1 MHIEFHDLF
10 ESMEAQLKQGDFTQA
25 TPETLVELV
34 ARLRPKDAYDE
45 EEIQDRLGELIEL
58 LITKPHHAT
67 ILHDYIMLTLANYQQ
82 ISLYAD
88 SSLLGNESF
97 FSELTRRIGNH
108 FLPPLRD
115 QSQLSDLFRQV
126 FCHRYDPVWLDH
138 IDLACWQ
145 ELMTLIIQPYGRI
158 DLRVQAREQVLNAM
172 MVISYRITA
181 LSLDPEFAHAYP
193 DLNEYESP
201 FLIQNRE
208 ILDFIQRYR
217 EYTSEENLRWPPV
230 LPDEKQALVMLDQCS
245 DVLSRIKRGT
255 RRSGVSLSLTNILLK
270 MDQCLTRIELL
281 FYLLLDDAIQVQD
294 SLIALL
300 RQLSKTQLDATSIRG
315 LVSANTELLARQVT
329 ENASRTGGHYV
340 STDKQGFVD
349 MYRSAAGAGMIIA
362 TMSTLKILAGRL
374 TLAPLSQAFIYSMN
388 YSLGFML
395 IHILHFTVAT
405 KQPAMTA
412 AALAATVQQ
421 NIGNRAAQMA
431 ELAELTVNIM
441 RTQFVAILGN
451 ISIAMPTAFI
461 ITSFWQMST
470 GQPLLS
476 PQKAEYL
483 LHNINP
489 FTSLAIPHAAIA
501 GVCLFLSGLIAGYY
515 DNLAVYRKIGPRMR
529 QHPKLNQW
537 LGAERLDRVAGYIE
551 CNLGALAG
559 NFWFGIMLGSVGTI
573 GFILGLPIDI
583 RHIAFSSANFIQG
596 LMCVNGMPDIGL
608 VVVSFLGVM
617 LIGLTNLLVSFG
629 LALFVALR
637 ARQVKYEQWRPL
649 LRLLLTHFMTRPSDF
664 FWPPKEEKTITS
676 LEDKSSSHF

>member
-97 FSELTRRIGNH
+97 FSELSHRIGNH

-115 QSQLSDLFRQV
+115 QTQLSDLFRLV

-217 EYTSEENLRWPPV
+217 EYTSEENLRWPPI

-529 QHPKLNQW
+529 QQPKLNQW

-551 CNLGALAG
+551 RNLGALAG

-664 FWPPKEEKTITS
+664 FWPPKEDKTTAS

>member
-1 MHIEFHDLF
+1 MHVEFTDLF
-10 ESMEAQLKQGDFTQA
+10 KRMEEQLKKEQPGHA
-25 TPETLVELV
+25 SVKTLVELI
-34 ARLRPKDAYDE
+34 ARLRPKDAYDKV
-45 EEIQDRLGELIEL
+45 EIHERLDELIEL
-58 LITKPHHAT
+58 LISQPAHAT
-67 ILHDYIMLTLANYQQ
+67 TLHDYIMATLANYRQ

-88 SSLLGNESF
+88 STLLGNEGF

-115 QSQLSDLFRQV
+115 NSQLNDLFRQV
-126 FCHRYDPVWLDH
+126 FCHRYDPIWLDH
-138 IDLACWQ
+138 IELPSWQ
-145 ELMTLIIQPYGRI
+145 QLMTLMTLSYGRVE
-158 DLRVQAREQVLNAM
+158 LRIQAREQVLNAM

-208 ILDFIQRYR
+208 ILDFIQKYR
-217 EYTSEENLRWPPV
+217 EYTSQENLRWPPI

-245 DVLSRIKRGT
+245 DVLNRIKRST
-255 RRSGVSLSLTNILLK
+255 RRNGVSLSLTNILLK

-281 FYLLLDDAIQVQD
+281 FYLLLDHPEQVQD

-300 RQLSKTQLDATSIRG
+300 RQLSKAQLDATSIRG

-340 STDKQGFVD
+340 STNKQGFIE
-349 MYRSAAGAGMIIA
+349 MYRSAAGAGLIIA
-362 TMSTLKILAGRL
+362 TMATLKVLANRL
-374 TLAPLSQAFIYSMN
+374 TLAPLSQAFIFSMN
-388 YSLGFML
+388 YSLGFIL
-395 IHILHFTVAT
+395 IHVLHFTVAT

-431 ELAELTVNIM
+431 ELAALTVNIM
-441 RTQFVAILGN
+441 RTQFIAIVGN
-451 ISIAMPTAFI
+451 ISIAMPTAFV
-461 ITSFWQMST
+461 ITSLWKLSS
-470 GQPLLS
+470 GQPLLT
-476 PQKAEYL
+476 PQKAELL
-483 LHNINP
+483 LHSINP

-515 DNLAVYRKIGPRMR
+515 DNLAVYRKIGPRLR
-529 QHPKLNQW
+529 QHPRLKQW
-537 LGAERLDRVAGYIE
+537 LGRERLNRVAGYVE
-551 CNLGALAG
+551 RNLGALAG

-583 RHIAFSSANFIQG
+583 RHIAFASANFIQG
-596 LMCVNGMPDIGL
+596 LLCLNSAPDIGL

-637 ARQVKYEQWRPL
+637 ARQVRYEQWRPL
-649 LRLLLTHFMTRPSDF
+649 MRLLLTHFMTRPSDF
-664 FWPPKEEKTITS
+664 FWPPHNEQPIEAIT
-676 LEDKSSSHF
+676 DKSVNK

>member
-1 MHIEFHDLF
+1 MHVEFTDLF
-10 ESMEAQLKQGDFTQA
+10 KRMEEQLKKEQPGHA
-25 TPETLVELV
+25 SVKTLVELI
-34 ARLRPKDAYDE
+34 ARLRPKDAYDKV
-45 EEIQDRLGELIEL
+45 EIHERLDALIEL
-58 LITKPHHAT
+58 LISQPAHAT
-67 ILHDYIMLTLANYQQ
+67 TLHDYIMATLANYRQ

-88 SSLLGNESF
+88 STLLGNEGF

-115 QSQLSDLFRQV
+115 NSQLNDLFRQV
-126 FCHRYDPVWLDH
+126 FCHRYDPIWLDH
-138 IDLACWQ
+138 IELPSWQ
-145 ELMTLIIQPYGRI
+145 QLMTLMTLSYGRVE
-158 DLRVQAREQVLNAM
+158 LRIQAREQVLNAM

-208 ILDFIQRYR
+208 ILDFIQKYR
-217 EYTSEENLRWPPV
+217 EYTSQENLRWPPI

-245 DVLSRIKRGT
+245 DVLSRIKRST
-255 RRSGVSLSLTNILLK
+255 RRNGVSLSLTNILLK

-281 FYLLLDDAIQVQD
+281 FYLLLDHPEQVQD

-300 RQLSKTQLDATSIRG
+300 RQLSKAQLDATSIRG

-340 STDKQGFVD
+340 STNKQGFTE
-349 MYRSAAGAGMIIA
+349 MYRSAAGAGLIIA
-362 TMSTLKILAGRL
+362 TMATLKVLANRL
-374 TLAPLSQAFIYSMN
+374 TLAPLSQAFIFSMN
-388 YSLGFML
+388 YSLGFIL
-395 IHILHFTVAT
+395 IHVLHFTVAT

-431 ELAELTVNIM
+431 ELAALTVNIM
-441 RTQFVAILGN
+441 RTQFIAIVGN
-451 ISIAMPTAFI
+451 ISIAMPTAFV
-461 ITSFWQMST
+461 ITSLWKLSS
-470 GQPLLS
+470 GQPLLT
-476 PQKAEYL
+476 PQKAELL
-483 LHNINP
+483 LHSINP

-515 DNLAVYRKIGPRMR
+515 DNLAVYRKIGPRLR
-529 QHPKLNQW
+529 QHPRLKQW
-537 LGAERLDRVAGYIE
+537 LGRERLNRVAGYVE
-551 CNLGALAG
+551 RNLGALAG

-583 RHIAFSSANFIQG
+583 RHIAFASANFIQG
-596 LMCVNGMPDIGL
+596 LLCLNSAPDIGL

-637 ARQVKYEQWRPL
+637 ARQVRYEQWRPL
-649 LRLLLTHFMTRPSDF
+649 MRLLLTHFMTRPSDF
-664 FWPPKEEKTITS
+664 FWPPHNEQPIEAIT
-676 LEDKSSSHF
+676 DKSVNK

>member
-10 ESMEAQLKQGDFTQA
+10 ESMETQLKKGDFTQV
-25 TPETLVELV
+25 TPEILIELV
-34 ARLRPKDAYDE
+34 ARLRPKDAHNK
-45 EEIQDRLGELIEL
+45 EEIHERLNLLIEQ
-58 LITKPHHAT
+58 LIAQPHYAT
-67 ILHDYIMLTLANYQQ
+67 LLHDYTMGTLANYKQ

-88 SSLLGNESF
+88 NTLLGNESF
-97 FSELTRRIGNH
+97 FSEFSHRVGNH

-115 QSQLSDLFRQV
+115 KTQLSDLFRQI
-126 FCHRYDPVWLDH
+126 FYHRYDPVWLDN
-138 IDLACWQ
+138 IDLESWR
-145 ELMTLIIQPYGRI
+145 ELITLISQPYGRT

-217 EYTSEENLRWPPV
+217 EYTSQENLRWPPV

-245 DVLSRIKRGT
+245 DVLSRIKRST
-255 RRSGVSLSLTNILLK
+255 RRQGVSLSLTNILLK

-281 FYLLLDDAIQVQD
+281 FYLLLDDVIQIQD

-300 RQLSKTQLDATSIRG
+300 RQLTKTQLDTTSIRG
-315 LVSANTELLARQVT
+315 LISGNTELLARQVT

-362 TMSTLKILAGRL
+362 IMSTLKVLAGRL

-412 AALAATVQQ
+412 AALAATVQH

-431 ELAELTVNIM
+431 ELAALTVNIM
-441 RTQFVAILGN
+441 RTQFIAILGN

-461 ITSFWQMST
+461 ITTFWQIST

-483 LHNINP
+483 LHSINP

-515 DNLAVYRKIGPRMR
+515 DNLAVYRKIGPRLR
-529 QHPKLNQW
+529 QHARLKQW
-537 LGAERLDRVAGYIE
+537 LGTERLDRMAGYIE
-551 CNLGALAG
+551 RNLGALAG
-559 NFWFGIMLGSVGTI
+559 NFWFGIMLGSMGTI

-583 RHIAFSSANFIQG
+583 RHIAFASANFIQG
-596 LMCVNGMPDIGL
+596 LMCINSAPDIGL
-608 VVVSFLGVM
+608 VVVSFLGVL

-637 ARQVKYEQWRPL
+637 ARQVKYAQWRPL
-649 LRLLLTHFMTRPSDF
+649 LRLLITHFMTRPSDF
-664 FWPPKEEKTITS
+664 FWPPKADKTAGA
-676 LEDKSSSHF
+676 LEDKRSLH

>member
-1 MHIEFHDLF
+1 MHVEFIDLF
-10 ESMEAQLKQGDFTQA
+10 KRMEEQLKKDQPGHA
-25 TPETLVELV
+25 SVKTLVELI
-34 ARLRPKDAYDE
+34 ARLRPKDAYDKV
-45 EEIQDRLGELIEL
+45 EIHERLDELIEL
-58 LITKPHHAT
+58 LISQPAHAT
-67 ILHDYIMLTLANYQQ
+67 TLHDYIMATLANYRQ

-88 SSLLGNESF
+88 STLLGNEGF

-115 QSQLSDLFRQV
+115 NSQLNDLFRQV
-126 FCHRYDPVWLDH
+126 FCHRYDPIWLDH
-138 IDLACWQ
+138 IELPSWQ
-145 ELMTLIIQPYGRI
+145 QLMTLMTLSYGRVE
-158 DLRVQAREQVLNAM
+158 LRIQAREQVLNAM

-208 ILDFIQRYR
+208 ILDFIQKYR
-217 EYTSEENLRWPPV
+217 EYTSQENLRWPPI

-245 DVLSRIKRGT
+245 DVLNRIKRST
-255 RRSGVSLSLTNILLK
+255 RRNGVSLSLTNILLK

-281 FYLLLDDAIQVQD
+281 FYLLLDHPEQVQD

-300 RQLSKTQLDATSIRG
+300 RQLSKAQLDATSIRG

-340 STDKQGFVD
+340 STNKQGFIE
-349 MYRSAAGAGMIIA
+349 MYRSAAGAGLIIA
-362 TMSTLKILAGRL
+362 TMATLKVLANRL
-374 TLAPLSQAFIYSMN
+374 TLAPLSQAFIFSMN
-388 YSLGFML
+388 YSLGFIL
-395 IHILHFTVAT
+395 IHVLHFTVAT

-431 ELAELTVNIM
+431 ELAALTVNIM
-441 RTQFVAILGN
+441 RTQFIAIVGN
-451 ISIAMPTAFI
+451 ISIAMPTAFV
-461 ITSFWQMST
+461 ITSLWKLSS
-470 GQPLLS
+470 GQPLLT
-476 PQKAEYL
+476 PQKAELL
-483 LHNINP
+483 LHSINP

-515 DNLAVYRKIGPRMR
+515 DNLAVYRKIGPRLR
-529 QHPKLNQW
+529 QHPRLKQW
-537 LGAERLDRVAGYIE
+537 LGRERLNRVAGYVE
-551 CNLGALAG
+551 RNLGALAG
-559 NFWFGIMLGSVGTI
+559 NFWFGIMLGSMGTI

-583 RHIAFSSANFIQG
+583 RHIAFASANFIQG
-596 LMCVNGMPDIGL
+596 LLCLNSAPDIGL

-637 ARQVKYEQWRPL
+637 ARQVRYEQWRPL
-649 LRLLLTHFMTRPSDF
+649 MRLLLTHFMTRPSDF
-664 FWPPKEEKTITS
+664 FWPPHNEQPIETIT
-676 LEDKSSSHF
+676 DKSINK

>member
-1 MHIEFHDLF
+1 MHVEFTDLF
-10 ESMEAQLKQGDFTQA
+10 KRMEEQLKKEQPGHA
-25 TPETLVELV
+25 SVKTLVELI
-34 ARLRPKDAYDE
+34 ARLRPKDAYDKV
-45 EEIQDRLGELIEL
+45 EIHERLDELIEL
-58 LITKPHHAT
+58 LISQPAHAT
-67 ILHDYIMLTLANYQQ
+67 TLHDYIMATLANYRQ

-88 SSLLGNESF
+88 STLLGNEGF

-115 QSQLSDLFRQV
+115 NSQLNDLFRQV
-126 FCHRYDPVWLDH
+126 FCHRYDPIWLDH
-138 IDLACWQ
+138 IELPSWQ
-145 ELMTLIIQPYGRI
+145 QLMTLMTLSYGRVE
-158 DLRVQAREQVLNAM
+158 LRIQAREQVLNAM

-208 ILDFIQRYR
+208 ILDFIQKYR
-217 EYTSEENLRWPPV
+217 EYTSQENLRWPPI

-245 DVLSRIKRGT
+245 DVLNRIKRST
-255 RRSGVSLSLTNILLK
+255 RRNGVSLSLTNILLK

-281 FYLLLDDAIQVQD
+281 FYLLLDHPEQVQD

-300 RQLSKTQLDATSIRG
+300 RQLSKAQLDATSIRG

-340 STDKQGFVD
+340 STNKQGFIE
-349 MYRSAAGAGMIIA
+349 MYRSAAGAGLIIA
-362 TMSTLKILAGRL
+362 TMATLKVLANRL
-374 TLAPLSQAFIYSMN
+374 TLAPLSQAFIFSMN
-388 YSLGFML
+388 YSLGFIL
-395 IHILHFTVAT
+395 IHVLHFTVAT

-431 ELAELTVNIM
+431 ELAALTVNIM
-441 RTQFVAILGN
+441 RTQFIAIVGN
-451 ISIAMPTAFI
+451 ISIAMPTAFV
-461 ITSFWQMST
+461 ITLLWKLSS
-470 GQPLLS
+470 GQPLLT
-476 PQKAEYL
+476 PQKAELL
-483 LHNINP
+483 LHSINP

-515 DNLAVYRKIGPRMR
+515 DNLAVYRKIGPRLR
-529 QHPKLNQW
+529 QHPRLKQW
-537 LGAERLDRVAGYIE
+537 LGRERLNRVAGYVE
-551 CNLGALAG
+551 RNLGALAG

-583 RHIAFSSANFIQG
+583 RHIAFASANFIQG
-596 LMCVNGMPDIGL
+596 LLCLNSAPDIGL

-637 ARQVKYEQWRPL
+637 ARQVRYEQWRPL
-649 LRLLLTHFMTRPSDF
+649 MRLLLTHFMTRPSDF
-664 FWPPKEEKTITS
+664 FWPPHNEQPIEAIT
-676 LEDKSSSHF
+676 DKSVNK

>member
-10 ESMEAQLKQGDFTQA
+10 ESMEAQLKKEDFSQA
-25 TPETLVELV
+25 NPATLVELV
-34 ARLRPKDAYDE
+34 ARLRPKDANDE
-45 EEIQDRLGELIEL
+45 QEIEARIGALIEL
-58 LITKPHHAT
+58 LIAKPHDAT
-67 ILHDYIMLTLANYQQ
+67 VLHDYIMSTLANYQQ

-88 SSLLGNESF
+88 NTLLGNESF
-97 FSELTRRIGNH
+97 FSELSHRIGNH

-115 QSQLSDLFRQV
+115 QSQLSDVFRQI
-126 FCHRYDPVWLDH
+126 FWHRYDPVWLDN

-217 EYTSEENLRWPPV
+217 EYTSAENLRWPPL

-255 RRSGVSLSLTNILLK
+255 RRNGVSLSLTNILIK

-281 FYLLLDDAIQVQD
+281 FYLLLDDATQVRD

-300 RQLSKTQLDATSIRG
+300 RQLTKTQLDTTSIRG
-315 LVSANTELLARQVT
+315 LVSVSTELLARQVT

-340 STDKQGFVD
+340 STDKRGFVD

-362 TMSTLKILAGRL
+362 CMATLKILAKKL
-374 TLAPLSQAFIYSMN
+374 VLAPLSQAFIYSMN

-441 RTQFVAILGN
+441 RTQFIAILGN
-451 ISIAMPTAFI
+451 MSIAMPTAFV
-461 ITSFWQMST
+461 ITSFWQIST
-470 GQPLLS
+470 GHPLLS
-476 PQKAEYL
+476 AQKAEYV
-483 LHNINP
+483 LHSINP

-529 QHPKLNQW
+529 QHPRLIQW
-537 LGAERLDRVAGYIE
+537 LGTERLDRVAAYIE
-551 CNLGALAG
+551 RNLGALAG
-559 NFWFGIMLGSVGTI
+559 NFWFGVMLGSMGTI

-583 RHIAFSSANFIQG
+583 RHIAFASANFIQG
-596 LMCVNGMPDIGL
+596 LMCVDGMPDIGL
-608 VVVSFLGVM
+608 VLVSLLGVL
-617 LIGLTNLLVSFG
+617 LIGLTNLMVSFG

-637 ARQVKYEQWRPL
+637 SRQVKYEQWRPL
-649 LRLLLTHFMTRPSDF
+649 IRLLITHFMTRPSDF
-664 FWPPKEEKTITS
+664 FWPPKEDPNPPS
-676 LEDKSSSHF
+676 SGDKPTPH

>member
-1 MHIEFHDLF
+1 MHVEFTDLF
-10 ESMEAQLKQGDFTQA
+10 KRMEEQLKKEQPGHA
-25 TPETLVELV
+25 SVKTLVELI
-34 ARLRPKDAYDE
+34 ARLRPKDAYDKV
-45 EEIQDRLGELIEL
+45 EIHERLDALIEL
-58 LITKPHHAT
+58 LISQPAHAT
-67 ILHDYIMLTLANYQQ
+67 TLHDYIMATLANYQQ

-88 SSLLGNESF
+88 STLLGNEGF

-115 QSQLSDLFRQV
+115 NSQLNDLFRQV
-126 FCHRYDPVWLDH
+126 FCHRYDPIWLDH
-138 IDLACWQ
+138 IELPSWQ
-145 ELMTLIIQPYGRI
+145 QLMTLMTLSYGRVE
-158 DLRVQAREQVLNAM
+158 LRIQAREQVLNAM

-208 ILDFIQRYR
+208 ILDFIQKYR
-217 EYTSEENLRWPPV
+217 EYTSQENLRWPPI

-245 DVLSRIKRGT
+245 DVLSRIKRST
-255 RRSGVSLSLTNILLK
+255 RRNGVSLSLTNILLK

-281 FYLLLDDAIQVQD
+281 FYLLLDHPEQVQD

-300 RQLSKTQLDATSIRG
+300 RQLSKAQLDATSIRG

-340 STDKQGFVD
+340 STNKQGFTE
-349 MYRSAAGAGMIIA
+349 MYRSAAGAGLIIA
-362 TMSTLKILAGRL
+362 TMATLKVLANRL
-374 TLAPLSQAFIYSMN
+374 TLAPLSQAFIFSMN
-388 YSLGFML
+388 YSLGFIL
-395 IHILHFTVAT
+395 IHVLHFTVAT

-431 ELAELTVNIM
+431 ELAALTVNIM
-441 RTQFVAILGN
+441 RTQFIAIVGN
-451 ISIAMPTAFI
+451 ISIAMPTAFV
-461 ITSFWQMST
+461 ITSLWKLSS
-470 GQPLLS
+470 GQPLLT
-476 PQKAEYL
+476 PQKAELL
-483 LHNINP
+483 LHSINP

-515 DNLAVYRKIGPRMR
+515 DNLAVYRKIGPRLR
-529 QHPKLNQW
+529 QHPRLKQW
-537 LGAERLDRVAGYIE
+537 LGRERLNRVAGYVE
-551 CNLGALAG
+551 RNLGALAG

-583 RHIAFSSANFIQG
+583 RHIAFASANFIQG
-596 LMCVNGMPDIGL
+596 LLCLNSAPDIGL

-637 ARQVKYEQWRPL
+637 ARQVRYEQWRPL
-649 LRLLLTHFMTRPSDF
+649 MRLLLTHFMTRPSDF
-664 FWPPKEEKTITS
+664 FWPPHNEQPIEAIT
-676 LEDKSSSHF
+676 DKSVNK

>member
-1 MHIEFHDLF
+1 MHVEFTDLF
-10 ESMEAQLKQGDFTQA
+10 KRMEEQLKKEQPGHA
-25 TPETLVELV
+25 SVKTLVELV
-34 ARLRPKDAYDE
+34 ARLRPKDAYDKV
-45 EEIQDRLGELIEL
+45 EIHERLDELIEL
-58 LITKPHHAT
+58 LISQPAHAT
-67 ILHDYIMLTLANYQQ
+67 TLHDYIMATLANYRQ

-88 SSLLGNESF
+88 STLLGNEGF

-115 QSQLSDLFRQV
+115 NSQLNDLFRQV
-126 FCHRYDPVWLDH
+126 FCHRYDPIWLDH
-138 IDLACWQ
+138 IELPSWQ
-145 ELMTLIIQPYGRI
+145 QLMTLMTLSYGRVE
-158 DLRVQAREQVLNAM
+158 LRIQAREQVLNAM

-208 ILDFIQRYR
+208 ILDFIQKYR
-217 EYTSEENLRWPPV
+217 EYTSQENLRWPPI

-245 DVLSRIKRGT
+245 DVLNRIKRST
-255 RRSGVSLSLTNILLK
+255 RRNGVSLSLTNILLK

-281 FYLLLDDAIQVQD
+281 FYLLLDHPEQVQD

-300 RQLSKTQLDATSIRG
+300 RQLSKAQLDATSIRG

-340 STDKQGFVD
+340 STNKQGFIE
-349 MYRSAAGAGMIIA
+349 MYRSAAGAGLIIA
-362 TMSTLKILAGRL
+362 TMATLKVLANRL
-374 TLAPLSQAFIYSMN
+374 TLAPLSQAFIFSMN
-388 YSLGFML
+388 YSLGFIL
-395 IHILHFTVAT
+395 IHVLHFTVAT

-431 ELAELTVNIM
+431 ELAALTVNIM
-441 RTQFVAILGN
+441 RTQFIAIVGN
-451 ISIAMPTAFI
+451 ISIAMPTAFV
-461 ITSFWQMST
+461 ITSLWKLSS
-470 GQPLLS
+470 GQPLLT
-476 PQKAEYL
+476 PQKAELL
-483 LHNINP
+483 LHSINP

-515 DNLAVYRKIGPRMR
+515 DNLAVYRKIGPRLR
-529 QHPKLNQW
+529 QHPRLKQW
-537 LGAERLDRVAGYIE
+537 LGRERLNRVAGYVE
-551 CNLGALAG
+551 RNLGALAG

-583 RHIAFSSANFIQG
+583 RHIAFASANFIQG
-596 LMCVNGMPDIGL
+596 LLCLNSAPDIGL

-637 ARQVKYEQWRPL
+637 ARQVRYEQWRPL
-649 LRLLLTHFMTRPSDF
+649 MRLLLTHFMTRPSDF
-664 FWPPKEEKTITS
+664 FWPPHNEQPIEAIT
-676 LEDKSSSHF
+676 DKSVNK